1 MLAITKFYKKERD
14 EMGKKDFTKSA
25 ITENL
30 AAMFAAEGDH
40 KTEDQG
46 EKKEKTKEQKPTKK
60 KPGAAEQ
67 PAEIPKG
74 YVLKEEP
81 KSQRLQ
87 LLLKAS
93 TFQDLKKL
101 SEKTGESVN
110 AICNRFFEKCL
121 AEEERKGTK

>member
-1 MLAITKFYKKERD
+1 MKIELEEQEINLL
-14 EMGKKDFTKSA
+14 KSIIA
-25 ITENL
+25 RTEEQ
-30 AAMFAAEGDH
+30 AEGVQNF
-40 KTEDQG
+40 EV
-46 EKKEKTKEQKPTKK
+46 
-60 KPGAAEQ
+60 
-67 PAEIPKG
+67 PKG
-74 YVLKEEP
+74 YILTEEP

-101 SEKTGESVN
+101 SEETGESVN

>member
-1 MLAITKFYKKERD
+1 
-14 EMGKKDFTKSA
+14 MGKKDFTKSA

-30 AAMFAAEGDH
+30 AAMFAAGE
-40 KTEDQG
+40 EAQG